1 MSEPAASAELGK
13 LGLVPSVETVI
24 RHRRPQYGGLVISQL
39 PAAHTSVP
47 AGSTV
52 VIRVE
57 SYVPPVGPSAP
68 TGPTGPTGAT

>member
-1 MSEPAASAELGK
+1 MTEAQASARLGELG
-13 LGLVPSVETVI
+13 LTPAVEVVV
-24 RHRRPQYGGLVISQL
+24 RHRKKQYDGLVISQM

-57 SYVPPVGPSAP
+57 SYVAPVGP
-68 TGPTGPTGAT
+68 TGPTGPSGITGTT